1 MNKISTLLFFFLFL
15 HTTSYAQCSLTI
27 NAYPYN
33 QGFESGTG
41 SWVSGGTGN
50 DWALG
55 TPSKAFIT
63 SAGGGTKCWVT
74 GGLSGSAYTNG
85 ARSYVM
91 SPCFDFTSLANPVIS
106 FKIYWDCENTYDG
119 ASFQSSIDN
128 GVTWNNVG
136 SDTDPTDC
144 MTQNWFNNPSI
155 INLATL
161 ANPKVGWAG
170 SSLPTSGSCQGGGGS
185 GGWVIAKHCLGNLSG
200 QASVRFRF
208 VFGAGTTCN
217 NFDGV
222 AFDDIKI
229 ENAPLNVANYTFA
242 CTNTSLQYQFTNSS
256 TPCPNNFVWNF
267 GDPASGTNNGTGVQ
281 NPTHT
286 FSSAGTYTVTLTVSG
301 PCNGTSTITK
311 VISTPGL
318 TLSTTNLPCWNS
330 VSGSINATAVNSTGI
345 TNYSV
350 QPGGTT
356 NTTGLFGNLSPGTYT
371 VSYTDA
377 SGCSSSSSTTITSA
391 PAILW
396 NSLTSTNIT
405 CNGLQNGKIIGTATG
420 GTGAITYQ
428 LNPSGVTNITGS
440 FTNLTAGTYTI
451 IAQDANGCSLSSIK
465 TIIEPSA
472 INLVSATALNV
483 LCHGA
488 TNGSLSIVYAGGTNP
503 LTYTLNPIGATNSSG
518 SFPNLGTGLFTITCT
533 DVNGCSKS
541 GVYTITEPTQLI
553 INSITVTQPSCNPN
567 NNGTAFINASGGTT
581 PLNYSIG
588 GLFGSNNFF
597 GSMTS
602 TTYNVVVKDGNGC
615 TVSSS
620 IVLQSLNAPSFQS
633 VVEQDLTCAENQDG
647 SIRVSAN
654 SNSTIQEYSLSPGGY
669 INTNGNFTSLAAG
682 TYIITVTDADGCTST
697 SQSVIN
703 APDKLVIN
711 QVDYINDSCGSYAEG
726 RLIFHVSGGTGSYTY
741 QINPGAILQTTPIF
755 TNLGIGDYRIQVT
768 DANGCSTNSQV
779 RITEKI
785 CCENVFMPNAFS
797 PNNDGRNDEFAIRG
811 TNGIELKDF
820 LIFNRW
826 GECVFKSRYLFDSW
840 NGHYKGDDAEMGTYY
855 YLVRYYCQS
864 TGRLY
869 TLKGDVILIR

>member
-1 MNKISTLLFFFLFL
+1 
-15 HTTSYAQCSLTI
+15 
-27 NAYPYN
+27 
-33 QGFESGTG
+33 
-41 SWVSGGTGN
+41 
-50 DWALG
+50 
-55 TPSKAFIT
+55 
-63 SAGGGTKCWVT
+63 
-74 GGLSGSAYTNG
+74 
-85 ARSYVM
+85 
-91 SPCFDFTSLANPVIS
+91 
-106 FKIYWDCENTYDG
+106 
-119 ASFQSSIDN
+119 
-128 GVTWNNVG
+128 
-136 SDTDPTDC
+136 
-144 MTQNWFNNPSI
+144 
-155 INLATL
+155 
-161 ANPKVGWAG
+161 
-170 SSLPTSGSCQGGGGS
+170 
-185 GGWVIAKHCLGNLSG
+185 
-200 QASVRFRF
+200 
-208 VFGAGTTCN
+208 
-217 NFDGV
+217 
-222 AFDDIKI
+222 
-229 ENAPLNVANYTFA
+229 
-242 CTNTSLQYQFTNSS
+242 
-256 TPCPNNFVWNF
+256 
-267 GDPASGTNNGTGVQ
+267 
-281 NPTHT
+281 
-286 FSSAGTYTVTLTVSG
+286 
-301 PCNGTSTITK
+301 
-311 VISTPGL
+311 
-318 TLSTTNLPCWNS
+318 
-330 VSGSINATAVNSTGI
+330 
-345 TNYSV
+345 
-350 QPGGTT
+350 
-356 NTTGLFGNLSPGTYT
+356 
-371 VSYTDA
+371 
-377 SGCSSSSSTTITSA
+377 
-391 PAILW
+391 
-396 NSLTSTNIT
+396 
-405 CNGLQNGKIIGTATG
+405 
-420 GTGAITYQ
+420 
-428 LNPSGVTNITGS
+428 
-440 FTNLTAGTYTI
+440 
-451 IAQDANGCSLSSIK
+451 
-465 TIIEPSA
+465 
-472 INLVSATALNV
+472 
-483 LCHGA
+483 
-488 TNGSLSIVYAGGTNP
+488 
-503 LTYTLNPIGATNSSG
+503 LTYALNPIGATNSSG
-518 SFPNLGTGLFTITCT
+518 SFPNLGAGLFTITCT

-864 TGRLY
+864 TGKLY